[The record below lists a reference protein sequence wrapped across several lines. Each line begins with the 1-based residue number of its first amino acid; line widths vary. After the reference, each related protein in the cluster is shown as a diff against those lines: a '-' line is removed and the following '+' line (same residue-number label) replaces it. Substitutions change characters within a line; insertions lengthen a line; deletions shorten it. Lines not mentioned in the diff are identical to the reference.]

1 MKAILVIDMPK
12 DCWDCH
18 LVDEWGN
25 CNAIKM
31 TSERYGVSVKQYDKE
46 RASWCPLKPMPKEED
61 IYEVGMDEEDTN
73 EERDNKPDWWVS
85 VEADATKRK
94 TTRRRRL

>member
-1 MKAILVIDMPK
+1 MKAVLVIDEMPNK
-12 DCWDCH
+12 CEECPLH
-18 LVDEWGN
+18 YRKRQEIYR
-25 CNAIKM
+25 CEM
-31 TSERYGVSVKQYDKE
+31 THKNIRLNSKP
-46 RASWCPLKPMPKEED
+46 SWCPLKPMPKEED